1 MNIHRN
7 GRVVVLDAQEEA
19 SFSERRAAI
28 AADALVAEKAARAL
42 ALRDEAAD
50 IIDESV
56 GIDTTLPPE
65 HRTRELIMLNSVFAD
80 LLNKAR
86 GRPLAAPEQ
95 AQLDGL
101 QAAFDN
107 AKSVRAAEAIARAEV
122 ASAKDATAVRAVAGV
137 RARLP

>member
-1 MNIHRN
+1 MTIHRN
-7 GRVVVLDAQEEA
+7 GRPYSPTAQEEA
-19 SFSERRAAI
+19 SLSARRAVI

-42 ALRDEAAD
+42 ALREEAAD

-56 GIDTTLPPE
+56 GIDTTLSPE
-65 HRTRELIMLNSVFAD
+65 HRTRELIMLNSVFAN

-86 GRPLAAPEQ
+86 GRPLGAPEQ

-101 QAAFDN
+101 QTAFEN
-107 AKSVRAAEAIARAEV
+107 AKSVRAAEALARAEV